1 MLQQETSQAK
11 NSLPLL
17 NWKTTG
23 NCSELQNINTKSF
36 LQMHNHIK
44 GKGLKSSFLHMK
56 YGQSIKLENP
66 IAITYKIVNSNPI
79 TVVPGP
85 ILPH

>member
-1 MLQQETSQAK
+1 
-11 NSLPLL
+11 
-17 NWKTTG
+17 
-23 NCSELQNINTKSF
+23 
-36 LQMHNHIK
+36 MHNHIK

-66 IAITYKIVNSNPI
+66 IAIIYKIVNSNPI